1 MKVTIKGITD
11 STIAFNT
18 LGIIVRGNSNKNDSG
33 SCAYHIDIDTVDKQ
47 NEINCLVNAKFIT
60 VESEEPIEQKKPIIE
75 VCGDNPFD
83 IVPVVLSNEQKKQKV
98 QEYYDDLPGIVLFDS
113 DDGIEDCQAVADI
126 DECFETDVEFER
138 KAYENEYIEAG
149 ESSDPNLT
157 IVTHHAFEV
166 QIVDTDNGEGMT
178 STNDCTEDLKSND
191 DSSVDD
197 VEESKVVGKRG
208 RPKGSKNVKG
218 VKQKEEVKN
227 PITPKKITKSSNVG
241 LKDGSDV
248 VVMTADGPRTGQ
260 MKRNA
265 IGDINE
271 SESTKA
277 SIDAMEKLNLEEKES
292 RDSEPIDESKLDLS
306 ERMGLKAVVSC
317 GEGSAQ
323 SVSMKNSVIPEA
335 EQIKDRGVKFIDEEE
350 DEREGSILIDENDA
364 DHDNDDGLEFLEY

>member
-18 LGIIVRGNSNKNDSG
+18 LGIIIRGNSNKNDSG

-60 VESEEPIEQKKPIIE
+60 VESEEPIEQKKPVIE

-83 IVPVVLSNEQKKQKV
+83 IVPVVLSNEQKKQKI
-98 QEYYDDLPGIVLFDS
+98 EEFYDNSQDTVFVDS
-113 DDGIEDCQAVADI
+113 DDGIEDCQATESLTELSDADI
-126 DECFETDVEFER
+126 EYER
-138 KAYENEYIEAG
+138 KAYEDEYIEACEDLTNDIDLEF
-149 ESSDPNLT
+149 ES
-157 IVTHHAFEV
+157 E
-166 QIVDTDNGEGMT
+166 TDNNSVQSE
-178 STNDCTEDLKSND
+178 SDLDQSSET
-191 DSSVDD
+191 DSPLA
-197 VEESKVVGKRG
+197 KVKGKRG
-208 RPKGSKNVKG
+208 RPKGSKNVK
-218 VKQKEEVKN
+218 KKEIVPEVKKA
-227 PITPKKITKSSNVG
+227 ITPKKITKSSAVG

-248 VVMTADGPRTGQ
+248 VVMTADGPRSGQ

-271 SESTKA
+271 SEATKA
-277 SIDAMEKLNLEEKES
+277 SIDAMEELEKEERES
-292 RDSEPIDESKLDLS
+292 KDSEPIDESTLDLS

-335 EQIKDRGVKFIDEEE
+335 EQIKDRGVNFIDDAQPENEE
-350 DEREGSILIDENDA
+350 SVLIDENDA
-364 DHDNDDGLEFLEY
+364 DNDDGLDFLEY

>member
-75 VCGDNPFD
+75 VCCDNPFD
-83 IVPVVLSNEQKKQKV
+83 IVPVVVSKEDTV
-98 QEYYDDLPGIVLFDS
+98 FVDS

-126 DECFETDVEFER
+126 DECFETDVDFER
-138 KAYENEYIEAG
+138 KAYENEYITDCEF
-149 ESSDPNLT
+149 DKLITDT
-157 IVTHHAFEV
+157 IPT
-166 QIVDTDNGEGMT
+166 TNCT
-178 STNDCTEDLKSND
+178 STES
-191 DSSVDD
+191 

-227 PITPKKITKSSNVG
+227 PITPKKITKSSTVG

-248 VVMTADGPRTGQ
+248 VVMTSEGPRTGQ

-265 IGDINE
+265 IGDMNDNE
-271 SESTKA
+271 TTKA
-277 SIDAMEKLNLEEKES
+277 SIDAMEALDKEERES

-335 EQIKDRGVKFIDEEE
+335 DQIKARGINFIDAPEVEHEE
-350 DEREGSILIDENDA
+350 SALIDEDK
-364 DHDNDDGLEFLEY
+364 DNDDGLAFLEY

>member
-75 VCGDNPFD
+75 VCGDNPFA

-98 QEYYDDLPGIVLFDS
+98 QEYFDDLPGIVLFDS
-113 DDGIEDCQAVADI
+113 DDGIEDCQAVENL

-138 KAYENEYIEAG
+138 KAYENEYIEAS
-149 ESSDPNLT
+149 ESDTLITDADDETGT
-157 IVTHHAFEV
+157 I
-166 QIVDTDNGEGMT
+166 

-191 DSSVDD
+191 NSSADD
-197 VEESKVVGKRG
+197 VEESKVIGKRG
-208 RPKGSKNVKG
+208 RPKGSKNIKG

-277 SIDAMEKLNLEEKES
+277 SIEAMEELDKEERES
-292 RDSEPIDESKLDLS
+292 KDSEPIDESTLDLS

-323 SVSMKNSVIPEA
+323 SVFMKNSVIPEA
-335 EQIKDRGVKFIDEEE
+335 EQIKDRGVNFIDAPEPENE
-350 DEREGSILIDENDA
+350 DSLLIDENDA
-364 DHDNDDGLEFLEY
+364 DNDDGLDFLEY